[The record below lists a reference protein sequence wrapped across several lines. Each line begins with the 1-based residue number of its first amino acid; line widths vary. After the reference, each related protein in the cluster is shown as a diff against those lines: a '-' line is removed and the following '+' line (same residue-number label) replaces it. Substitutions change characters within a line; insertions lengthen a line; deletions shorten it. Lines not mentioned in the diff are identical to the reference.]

1 LANDPVGIKR
11 GNIMKNKSKSASLS
25 TRKQDTVYSG
35 KDHRQSF
42 WRRITMQLVA
52 IFLVIV
58 FLASECA
65 TILPIE

>member
-1 LANDPVGIKR
+1 
-11 GNIMKNKSKSASLS
+11 MKNNRKSASLS
-25 TRKQDTVYSG
+25 TMKQGKVNSG
-35 KDHRQSF
+35 KDRRQND

-65 TILPIE
+65 TILPME

>member
-1 LANDPVGIKR
+1 
-11 GNIMKNKSKSASLS
+11 MKNNRKSASLS
-25 TRKQDTVYSG
+25 TMKQGKVNSG
-35 KDHRQSF
+35 KDRRQSF